1 MDYMVR
7 TVVVVSVM
15 RVHVTKEQGLFYG
28 VVEPQGRGGGRGD
41 CIGCPDSCL
50 IQNHFILFNFF
61 NSFLFLP

>member
-28 VVEPQGRGGGRGD
+28 VVEPQGRGRGRGTVLD
-41 CIGCPDSCL
+41 VPTAV
-50 IQNHFILFNFF
+50 
-61 NSFLFLP
+61 